1 MNNSNGLKI
10 VPGTSLLIAILQSIC
25 TFFLTLNGIRF
36 AVGLTAVVLA
46 SSVVGPIRWFHQD
59 AIRIPML
66 IIATIGAIAEL
77 GILLWTRHLRNRPAA
92 QWRRRQMSTSE
103 KRSRGFQFAL
113 ALLTLVLVGTEAWTH
128 HKIHGT
134 RHQPVHASSPQA
146 SATPGSNDH
155 GRS

>member
-1 MNNSNGLKI
+1 MTNSNSLKI
-10 VPGTSLLIAILQSIC
+10 VSGTSLLIAILQSIC

-66 IIATIGAIAEL
+66 IIATVGAIAEL

-92 QWRRRQMSTSE
+92 QWRRREMSKGE
-103 KRSRGFQFAL
+103 KRSRGLQFAL
-113 ALLTLVLVGTEAWTH
+113 ALVTLVLVATEAWTH

-134 RHQPVHASSPQA
+134 HRQPAHVSSPQA
-146 SATPGSNDH
+146 STSANPTSP
-155 GRS
+155 RS